1 MEIRP
6 ARTGEAPALSALA
19 LRSKAHW
26 GYDAAFIEACRDELT
41 LRDDEL
47 APRRTLVAELDGGVA
62 GFGTLEGDPPYG
74 ELGMLF
80 VEPAAIGRGVG
91 GALLAALVDRARSLG
106 FTRLGIDADPHAEAF
121 YLAHGAVRVGEV
133 ASGSLP
139 GRVLPQLELDVGG
152 EVQGGP
158 MTTSTPVTELLS
170 VCIDTSDAARLAQF
184 YADLTGGE
192 VTGVY
197 PEYGYASASVLGST
211 LNFQTVADYSAPR
224 WPGQEHPQQFHLD
237 FRVPVLEPAIEHAV
251 ALGATV
257 ADEQPE
263 GMTWKVMLDPDGHP
277 FCLCPPQ
284 EQ

>member
-1 MEIRP
+1 MEIRR

-26 GYDAAFIEACRDELT
+26 GYDAAFIDACRDELT

-47 APRRTLVAELDGGVA
+47 APRRTLVAELDGRLT

-106 FTRLGIDADPHAEAF
+106 FTRLAVDADPNAEAF

-139 GRVLPQLELDVGG
+139 GRLLPQLELA
-152 EVQGGP
+152 
-158 MTTSTPVTELLS
+158 VT
-170 VCIDTSDAARLAQF
+170 R
-184 YADLTGGE
+184 G
-192 VTGVY
+192 
-197 PEYGYASASVLGST
+197 
-211 LNFQTVADYSAPR
+211 
-224 WPGQEHPQQFHLD
+224 
-237 FRVPVLEPAIEHAV
+237 
-251 ALGATV
+251 
-257 ADEQPE
+257 
-263 GMTWKVMLDPDGHP
+263 
-277 FCLCPPQ
+277 
-284 EQ
+284 

>member
-91 GALLAALVDRARSLG
+91 GTLLAALVAAAREEG
-106 FTRLGIDADPHAEAF
+106 FARLAIDADPNAEAF
-121 YLAHGAVRVGEV
+121 YLAQGAVRAGEV
-133 ASGSLP
+133 ASGAVP
-139 GRVLPQLELDVGG
+139 GRVLPRLELAV
-152 EVQGGP
+152 
-158 MTTSTPVTELLS
+158 TP
-170 VCIDTSDAARLAQF
+170 
-184 YADLTGGE
+184 G
-192 VTGVY
+192 
-197 PEYGYASASVLGST
+197 
-211 LNFQTVADYSAPR
+211 
-224 WPGQEHPQQFHLD
+224 
-237 FRVPVLEPAIEHAV
+237 
-251 ALGATV
+251 
-257 ADEQPE
+257 
-263 GMTWKVMLDPDGHP
+263 
-277 FCLCPPQ
+277 
-284 EQ
+284 